1 MYFLKGS
8 TIQHNINTFCS
19 KTYDA
24 MINHYQFD
32 TLNVKRQ
39 SQTTVL

>member
-8 TIQHNINTFCS
+8 KLQHNINTFCS

-32 TLNVKRQ
+32 TLNDSQ